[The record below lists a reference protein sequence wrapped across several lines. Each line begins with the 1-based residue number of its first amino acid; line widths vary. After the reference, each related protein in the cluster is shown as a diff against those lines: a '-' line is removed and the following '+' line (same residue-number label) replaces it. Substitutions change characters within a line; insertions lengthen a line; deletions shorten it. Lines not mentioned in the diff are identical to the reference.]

1 MATNVRQ
8 QLQVNCDDAPKMQE
22 SDISRHGANAFASK
36 LNLCSVTLGLWYK
49 PYSRFNG
56 SSCSALLEIWN
67 TYTCNLE
74 KCAATELH
82 VRHLGSGIAC

>member
-8 QLQVNCDDAPKMQE
+8 QQVNCDDAPKMQE

-36 LNLCSVTLGLWYK
+36 LNLCSVTFGLWYK

-67 TYTCNLE
+67 AYTCNLE

-82 VRHLGSGIAC
+82 VRHLGSAIAC